1 MTAATLDPP
10 TVAAGR
16 MPEFR
21 YVIVLLIV
29 LALVIF
35 EIVAPDADWARAI
48 LVALAGA
55 ALIVAVATSRAP
67 ASTRARRV
75 RVVGAISVVVVL
87 GIATG
92 IVPAGVTFA
101 VAGVLIA
108 TIPVA
113 LAGGLRRLIRERG
126 VRIHAV
132 AGGLAIYLL
141 GGLLFASVIAFVAR
155 VQNGAYFAQGPDVSN
170 GDCVYYSFSVLTTTG
185 FGDYTAAQPVGHAL
199 AVLEMLTGQLYLV
212 TVLGVLIGHF
222 GAVRRSEDR
231 DRVQG

>member
-1 MTAATLDPP
+1 MTATAVEAH

-21 YVIVLLIV
+21 YVIVLLLV
-29 LALVIF
+29 LTLVLF
-35 EIVAPDADWARAI
+35 EIVAPDADWARATVI
-48 LVALAGA
+48 ALAGG

-67 ASTRARRV
+67 AAIRVKRV
-75 RVVGAISVVVVL
+75 RVVGAISLVVVL

-92 IVPAGVTFA
+92 ILPAAVTFA
-101 VAGVLIA
+101 LESVLIA
-108 TIPVA
+108 LIPVA
-113 LAGGLRRLIRERG
+113 LAGGLRRLVREQG

-141 GGLLFASVIAFVAR
+141 GGLLFASVIAFVAHL
-155 VQNGAYFAQGPDVSN
+155 QTGAYFAQGPDVSN
-170 GDCVYYSFSVLTTTG
+170 GDRVYYSFSVLTTTG
-185 FGDYTAAQPVGHAL
+185 FGDYTAAHPVGHAL

-222 GAVRRSEDR
+222 GRVRK
-231 DRVQG
+231 